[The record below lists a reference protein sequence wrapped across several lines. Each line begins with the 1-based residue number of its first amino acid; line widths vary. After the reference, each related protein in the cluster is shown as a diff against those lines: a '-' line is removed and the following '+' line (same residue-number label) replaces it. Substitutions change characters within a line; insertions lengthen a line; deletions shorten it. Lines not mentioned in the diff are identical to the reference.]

1 MQIGFCGSI
10 DQAELARDCGFDYLE
25 PGIAPICGMGE
36 EEFAEKR
43 AYLKKVG
50 LPVLTANLFL
60 PGDWP
65 LGHAPLDEERNG
77 AYLMTAA
84 KRLSAL
90 GVKVAVLGSGNA
102 RTLNDTF
109 GREKGKEQFKTFYCQ
124 AADILG
130 EKGIAVAIE
139 PLCSR
144 ECSWLNTVGEALDL
158 LQSLPECPKAVLCD
172 FYHAGQERE
181 PLSVLKWAG
190 SLLRHCHIANP
201 VTRKAPLPGDGVDY
215 KAIFQALKDCEYNA
229 TISLEGNWG
238 DDPQILKACAAYLK
252 GLTNS

>member
-10 DQAELARDCGFDYLE
+10 DQAALARDCGFDYLE
-25 PGIAPICGMGE
+25 PALAPICAMSE
-36 EEFAEKR
+36 EEFSQKQAF
-43 AYLKKVG
+43 LQKVG
-50 LPVLTANLFL
+50 IPALAVNLFL

-172 FYHAGQERE
+172 FYHAGQEGE
-181 PLSVLKWAG
+181 SLSVLKRAG
-190 SLLRHCHIANP
+190 SWLRHCHIANP

-215 KAIFQALKDCEYNA
+215 KSIFQALKDCEYNGA
-229 TISLEGNWG
+229 ISLEGNWG

-252 GLTNS
+252 SLTNS